1 MRLLNLPGIQVI
13 FTGEADP
20 FKRSPVGANA
30 NLEFKKPYTMIR
42 NPRVL
47 YRIFHIRLFLC
58 LTAVFFMGSC
68 KQFSSQTPSEAEAP
82 AAVEDLPPAATV
94 AQPPEVSGALWTPY
108 DDAGEVAAN
117 AEHPIPR
124 MRYKLIQSRVL
135 DKNDVFE
142 PLHEEVQKMTEAEYT
157 RLKPMIL
164 EHPIPVVQEHIRDGK
179 FSYEDLCRFFL
190 YRIYKYEL
198 DNSTT
203 LNTIIAL
210 NPQLMQQAR
219 ERDAAL
225 QAEPDAN
232 RHPIFG
238 MPVLLKDNINTEE
251 MPTTA
256 GAIAL
261 MGNRTAD
268 AFIVE
273 RLKEKGALIMGK
285 VNLSEWAY
293 YFCQGC
299 PVGYSAVGGQTLNPY
314 GRRVFETGGS
324 SSGSGTAMAAGYAIA
339 AVGTETSG
347 SILSPSSQNSIV
359 GLKPTVGLLSRT
371 GIVPIS
377 GNLDTPGPM
386 TRNVTDTGILLDAM
400 MGYDMTDWQAFKV
413 SWEEDWY
420 LPDGSG
426 LRGKRLGM
434 FKSLLETD
442 TLYRATAERLRKA
455 GAVVVEFAPPQVE
468 LEGFY
473 TLLNIDM
480 KEDLPNYL
488 SSQIQDTLAVQVRSV
503 ADVVAFNREDSLL
516 RAPYGQGIF
525 ERILSDTTS
534 AETHAEVRSA
544 LRKAGRTYFEAPW
557 EEHQLDAILSVNN
570 RHAGFAAVAKFP
582 ALTVPMGYR
591 DSGEPVGLTF
601 IMRPFQIPELLRMSG
616 AFEKLGPFR
625 HSPEGYIE

>member
-1 MRLLNLPGIQVI
+1 M
-13 FTGEADP
+13 T
-20 FKRSPVGANA
+20 
-30 NLEFKKPYTMIR
+30 
-42 NPRVL
+42 
-47 YRIFHIRLFLC
+47 
-58 LTAVFFMGSC
+58 LTAVLLMASCNQFGS
-68 KQFSSQTPSEAEAP
+68 KTPAEAETPAP
-82 AAVEDLPPAATV
+82 AEELPPAPTLP
-94 AQPPEVSGALWTPY
+94 QPPEVSGALWTSY
-108 DDAGEVAAN
+108 DDSGEVAAN
-117 AEHPIPR
+117 AEHPNPR

-142 PLHEEVQKMTEAEYT
+142 PLYPEVQKMTEAEYT

-164 EHPIPVVQEHIRDGK
+164 EQPIPVVQQYVREGK

-210 NPQLMQQAR
+210 NPQLIRQAR
-219 ERDAAL
+219 ECDAAL
-225 QAEPDAN
+225 EANPDGD

-261 MGNRTAD
+261 MGNRTGD

-324 SSGSGTAMAAGYAIA
+324 SSGSGTAMAAGYAVA

-377 GNLDTPGPM
+377 GTLDTPGPM
-386 TRNVTDTGILLDAM
+386 TRNVTDSGILLDAM
-400 MGYDMTDWQAFKV
+400 MGYDMTDWQAFNV
-413 SWEEDWY
+413 SWEDDWY
-420 LPDGSG
+420 LPEGAS

-434 FKSLLETD
+434 FKSLLESD
-442 TLYRATAERLRKA
+442 TLYRAAAERLRKA
-455 GAVVVEFAPPQVE
+455 GAVVVEFTPPE
-468 LEGFY
+468 MALEGFL

-480 KEDLPNYL
+480 KEDLPRYL
-488 SSQIQDTLAVQVRSV
+488 STQIRDTTAVQVRSV
-503 ADVVAFNREDSLL
+503 ADVVAFNRQDSLL

-534 AETHAEVRSA
+534 EEEHGEIRNS
-544 LRKAGRTYFEAPW
+544 LKKAGRAFFDEAW
-557 EEHQLDAILSVNN
+557 DGQRLDAILSVNN
-570 RHAGFAAVAKFP
+570 LHAGYAAVAKYP

-591 DSGEPVGLTF
+591 DSGEPAGLTF
-601 IMRPFQIPELLRMSG
+601 IVHPFQIPQQLRLAR
-616 AFEKLGPFR
+616 AFEQLGPFR
-625 HSPEGYIE
+625 LPPKGYLD

>member
-1 MRLLNLPGIQVI
+1 MALALLL
-13 FTGEADP
+13 
-20 FKRSPVGANA
+20 
-30 NLEFKKPYTMIR
+30 L
-42 NPRVL
+42 
-47 YRIFHIRLFLC
+47 
-58 LTAVFFMGSC
+58 GSC
-68 KQFSSQTPSEAEAP
+68 KEFSSKAPVEAP
-82 AAVEDLPPAATV
+82 APMEELPPAATV
-94 AQPPEVSGALWTPY
+94 PQPPEVSGALWTSY
-108 DDAGEVAAN
+108 DDSGEVAAN
-117 AEHPIPR
+117 ADHPNPR

-135 DKNDVFE
+135 DKNEVFQ
-142 PLHEEVQKMTEAEYT
+142 PLYPEVQKMTEAEYN

-164 EHPIPVVQEHIRDGK
+164 EQSIPVVQEHVRNGA
-179 FSYEDLCRFFL
+179 FSYEDLVRFFL

-210 NPQLMQQAR
+210 NSQIIREAR

-225 QAEPDAN
+225 KANPDAD
-232 RHPIFG
+232 RHLIYG

-261 MGNRTAD
+261 MGNRTGD

-293 YFCQGC
+293 YLCRGC
-299 PVGYSAVGGQTLNPY
+299 PVGYSAIGGQTLNPY

-324 SSGSGTAMAAGYAIA
+324 SSGSGTAMAAGYAMA

-377 GNLDTPGPM
+377 STLDTPGPM

-400 MGYDMTDWQAFKV
+400 MGYDMTDMQAFNV
-413 SWEEDWY
+413 TWEEGWY
-420 LPDGSG
+420 LPDGAT

-434 FKSLLETD
+434 FKDLLESD
-442 TLYRATAERLRKA
+442 SLYRAMADNLKKA
-455 GAVVVEFAPPQVE
+455 GAVVVEFTPPEVE
-468 LEGFY
+468 LEGFL

-480 KEDLPNYL
+480 KDDLPNYL
-488 SSQIQDTLAVQVRSV
+488 STQIRDTTAIAVRSV
-503 ADVVAFNREDSLL
+503 ADVVAFNQQDSLL
-516 RAPYGQGIF
+516 RTPYGQGIF
-525 ERILSDTTS
+525 EGILSDTTS
-534 AETHAEVRSA
+534 EEGHGVIRNS
-544 LRKAGRTYFEAPW
+544 LRKAGRAFFDEAW
-557 EEHQLDAILSVNN
+557 DAHQLDAILSVNN
-570 RHAGFAAVAKFP
+570 RHAGYAAVAKYP

-591 DSGEPVGLTF
+591 DTGEPAGLTF
-601 IMRPFQIPELLRMSG
+601 IVHPFQIPDLIRMAW
-616 AFEKLGPFR
+616 AFEQLGPFR
-625 HSPEGYIE
+625 HPPEGYVE